1 MPSSGRIN
9 GKAGRT
15 LSNEPQKTTGSGIG
29 VSQLQPFP
37 NKDTTVCISIAS
49 KPSNFGCALHNA
61 GYRALSLNFIY
72 KSFGITDQKGLINAV
87 RVMGIR
93 GCSVSMPF
101 KQSII
106 KELDKLDDT
115 AKEIGAVNTIVND
128 SGILTGY
135 NTDAFGAEMVLR
147 GIGFVPDERVL
158 LIGAGGVA
166 RAITY
171 ALNQLRASNVTV
183 CNRNT
188 RKIDKLDA
196 ECRFSR
202 IDWEERN
209 GFKADLLINATP
221 AGMAPEIDS
230 MPISEESVNNF
241 KSFFDVVVSPPKT
254 RLIASAV
261 SLNKKVIHGYQM
273 SFYQAVKQFELYTG
287 YEAPQDVL
295 QKAMLD
301 LLGVE

>member
-1 MPSSGRIN
+1 MNSKKAIEN
-9 GKAGRT
+9 G
-15 LSNEPQKTTGSGIG
+15 TGM
-29 VSQLQPFP
+29 SQPHPFP
-37 NKDTTVCISIAS
+37 NKDTVVCISIAS
-49 KPSNFGCALHNA
+49 RPSNFGCTLHNA
-61 GYRALSLNFIY
+61 GYRALNLNFIY
-72 KSFGITDQKGLINAV
+72 KSFGITDQKALIDAI

-106 KELDKLDDT
+106 KELDKLDAT
-115 AKEIGAVNTIVND
+115 AKEIGAVNTIVNN

-135 NTDAFGAEMVLR
+135 NTDTFGAEMALR
-147 GIGFVPDERVL
+147 NIGFVPDERVL

-166 RAITY
+166 RAIIY
-171 ALNQLRASNVTV
+171 ALNRLNAVNITI
-183 CNRNT
+183 CNRNAG
-188 RKIDKLDA
+188 KIDELDS
-196 ECRFSR
+196 EHRFSR

-209 GFKADLLINATP
+209 RFRADLLINATP
-221 AGMAPEIDS
+221 IGMTPETNR
-230 MPISEESVNNF
+230 MPISEESINNF
-241 KSFFDVVVSPPKT
+241 KSFFDVVVIPPKT

-261 SLNKKVIHGYQM
+261 SLNKNVIHGYQM